1 MLTEAR
7 KSTVSQ
13 RGSSSSDPRL
23 ISVGCQVRLFSTER
37 ICIFHQ
43 LGPFWSEQLEN
54 GPLIGL
60 KSLPQVTES
69 DGFFI

>member
-1 MLTEAR
+1 M
-7 KSTVSQ
+7 VSH
-13 RGSSSSDPRL
+13 RGSGSSDPRL
-23 ISVGCQVRLFSTER
+23 ISLGCQVLLFSTER

-54 GPLIGL
+54 GLIIGL

-69 DGFFI
+69 DGFCI